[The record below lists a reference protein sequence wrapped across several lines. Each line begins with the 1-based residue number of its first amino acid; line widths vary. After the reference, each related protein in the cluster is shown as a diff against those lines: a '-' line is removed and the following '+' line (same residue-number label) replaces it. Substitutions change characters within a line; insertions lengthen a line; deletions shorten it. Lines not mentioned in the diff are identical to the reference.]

1 MTDLGE
7 QTLTVSERPRIVL
20 PQPPPETPRR
30 APGQVVRAVDSGET
44 ARDIVQAWEEWV
56 EGMAHISMTKAL
68 RGMTLRTVKD
78 LLSKKLTSVEVKWAL
93 AFWVAEWVS
102 NVEKIP
108 SLSPKRLEE
117 IALTARIASDP
128 KATAWIQ
135 SMRNQVQTI
144 SGGRGRT
151 RAALASLYKETP

>member
-1 MTDLGE
+1 M
-7 QTLTVSERPRIVL
+7 
-20 PQPPPETPRR
+20 
-30 APGQVVRAVDSGET
+30 
-44 ARDIVQAWEEWV
+44 
-56 EGMAHISMTKAL
+56 
-68 RGMTLRTVKD
+68 
-78 LLSKKLTSVEVKWAL
+78 AL